1 LPWITLGKWY
11 DYEWKMYKKIII
23 PTCLIF
29 VLVISSGVNGR
40 DVAVAIL
47 SQIPRGVAV
56 KIVQGLSVVHGM
68 GVIEIDHRYGRYRTA
83 MQDLQ
88 RDHISTAVAD
98 TAAIAISEIGH
109 RYLGENK
116 TGSFG
121 TLMGY
126 SVAMGGDVIGSPGDD
141 VVAGGYEYSD
151 ATQERGMVLVVAED
165 RSPVRI
171 YGPRQHRAW
180 FGHSVANNGDFD
192 GDGRADV
199 LVGARFANKRS
210 GGVYLITSK
219 LLNSHTDSIEVDLQ
233 SEVIEFVVDREEAEL
248 GFEVYFGD
256 DWDGDGRSELIMRG
270 HLDGIQSG
278 GIYIVYSS
286 KVPAVNRVDL
296 GEGDCSI
303 QISAGEDYADLGRTI
318 ATIGDL
324 DGDGLDELLLGAQA
338 ASRYFSADE
347 YVSSRFF
354 VVLSGDLTQQ
364 VDMGRDQIFM
374 INEAGEGQHLG
385 SCTGRLGDIDGD
397 SIDDFA
403 VGARYA
409 YDRRGALYIVSGAQ
423 LLQRAVKGKQI
434 AIGEIAALTL
444 TGGAVGDVLGWS
456 CAEESADFDGDG
468 IGDIAVGARGA
479 DGRVVGAGAVYIV
492 PGHIVRTAIDSG
504 QQKMSIES
512 EGIVKIGGDRHGAR
526 LGSKRRFAAA
536 GDFDGDGQADLAIG
550 TPGWH
555 EGGIYAGAVW
565 TISGRSIKGD

>member
-1 LPWITLGKWY
+1 MI
-11 DYEWKMYKKIII
+11 KIII
-23 PTCLIF
+23 AILACL
-29 VLVISSGVNGR
+29 VLVLGIGYSVDGR
-40 DVAVAIL
+40 AFAVAFL
-47 SQIPRGVAV
+47 AQIPRGIAV
-56 KIVQGLSVVHGM
+56 KIVQGLSAVHGM
-68 GVIEIDHRYGRYRTA
+68 GAVEIDHRYGRYRTA

-88 RDHISTAVAD
+88 RDLVSTAAD
-98 TAAIAISEIGH
+98 PAVVAISEVGH

-126 SVAMGGDVIGSPGDD
+126 SVAMGGDVIGSSGYD

-151 ATQERGMVLVVAED
+151 DTEERGMVLVVTEG

-171 YGPRQHRAW
+171 YGPHQHRAW

-210 GGVYLITSK
+210 GGVYLITSN
-219 LLNSHTDSIEVDLQ
+219 LLASGPDSIEVDSQ
-233 SEVIEFVVDREEAEL
+233 DGVIEFVVSRQEAEL

-256 DWDGDGRSELIMRG
+256 DWDGDGRSEIIMRA
-270 HLDGIQSG
+270 HIDGIQSG
-278 GIYIVYSS
+278 GIYIVYSA
-286 KVPAVNRVDL
+286 KMAGVRRVDL
-296 GEGDCSI
+296 DAGDVSI
-303 QISAGEDYADLGRTI
+303 QISTGEDYADVGRTI
-318 ATIGDL
+318 ATVGDL

-338 ASRYFSADE
+338 SSRYFNAVE
-347 YVSSRFF
+347 YIPSRFY
-354 VVLSGDLTQQ
+354 VVLSGDLALQG
-364 VDMGRDQIFM
+364 DIGRDLM
-374 INEAGEGQHLG
+374 YMVTEAAEGQHLG

-397 SIDDFA
+397 RIGDFA

-409 YDRRGALYIVSGAQ
+409 YERRGAHYIVSGAQ

-434 AIGEIAALTL
+434 PIGEIAALTL
-444 TGGAVGDVLGWS
+444 TGEAVGDVLGWS

-468 IGDIAVGARGA
+468 IGDVVVGARGA
-479 DGRVVGAGAVYIV
+479 DGRVAGAGAVYIV
-492 PGHIVRTAIDSG
+492 PGHTMRTAIESG
-504 QQKMSIES
+504 KREMALAG
-512 EGIVKIGGDRHGAR
+512 EGAIKIGGDRYGAR

-536 GDFDGDGQADLAIG
+536 GDFDGDGRADLAIG

-565 TISGRSIKGD
+565 TISGISLKTGLSHKLD